1 MNLLIR
7 YKEEEEQPWPVAV
20 APPGM
25 VPAYRVINQSTK
37 VAIGGDG
44 IITFRSGYGALPV
57 ATWAEV
63 LEELA
68 TG

>member
-7 YKEEEEQPWPVAV
+7 YKEEEEHPWPVAV

-25 VPAYRVINQSTK
+25 LPAYRVISQSTK

-44 IITFRSGYGALPV
+44 IITFRAGYGALPV